1 VDFKPFSVLKQN
13 IFFLP
18 AFYPFLILFVAA
30 LFIYVAS
37 RFYRKSRT
45 RCKHEEWMLLGAL
58 LFLSVGFLF
67 LTTLLGFDKKVF
79 YATENSLENNDFVL
93 TRYDY
98 WSLPKGGTLSGLVM
112 SEDSPAQVYT
122 IKDWR
127 GNKWNVVV
135 KDCPAQKKKLFETQD
150 RLKMIGEQTGR
161 YNFNV
166 SSAWAWNY

>member
-1 VDFKPFSVLKQN
+1 
-13 IFFLP
+13 
-18 AFYPFLILFVAA
+18 
-30 LFIYVAS
+30 
-37 RFYRKSRT
+37 
-45 RCKHEEWMLLGAL
+45 
-58 LFLSVGFLF
+58 
-67 LTTLLGFDKKVF
+67 
-79 YATENSLENNDFVL
+79 
-93 TRYDY
+93 
-98 WSLPKGGTLSGLVM
+98 M